1 MRVLVLRLPDQL
13 AWPVMQLAP
22 SGVGDRIHGTFRA
35 LTVAGGFLPDDETS
49 LGELLD
55 HHVQRAVVE
64 LDAARVTVV
73 AQGAAHLV
81 RMHRGP
87 GQIGKHSHRKQ
98 VAYLPPPAHTRSLLQ
113 THHLVTP
120 YYPGSTNQCQIF
132 NAASPLRSRRGWAG
146 LPAGK

>member
-1 MRVLVLRLPDQL
+1 
-13 AWPVMQLAP
+13 MQLVP

-64 LDAARVTVV
+64 LDAARAVV
-73 AQGAAHLV
+73 VEQRTARLERV
-81 RMHRGP
+81 PRGP
-87 GQIGKHSHRKQ
+87 SQIGKHSHRKQ
-98 VAYLPPPAHTRSLLQ
+98 VAYLPPPGHTRSLLQ
-113 THHLVTP
+113 THHIVTP
-120 YYPGSTNQCQIF
+120 YYPGSTNQRQIF